1 MCCLAKYLQE
11 ILNSKTIKRLI
22 VPALII
28 ILIIICLEIKENSME
43 NKFAVTISS
52 MNEEKQNLNE
62 KITSL
67 EEEVKKCREENGHM
81 ANQLRNAKENMADSG
96 RLVKDNDDRLIIE
109 AYNLYLEG
117 KIKEAQK
124 KVEVLDTT
132 YLTELQLH
140 IYKQIMIDK

>member
-1 MCCLAKYLQE
+1 MN
-11 ILNSKTIKRLI
+11 ININSKTVKRLI
-22 VPALII
+22 VPALIL
-28 ILIIICLEIKENSME
+28 ILIIICVEIKENSME
-43 NKFAVTISS
+43 DKFAVTISS

-62 KITSL
+62 KINSL
-67 EEEVKKCREENGHM
+67 EEELKKSREENGHM
-81 ANQLRNAKENMADSG
+81 SNQLRNAKENMADSG

-109 AYNLYLEG
+109 AYDLYLEG
-117 KIKEAQK
+117 KEKEAQK

>member
-1 MCCLAKYLQE
+1 MN
-11 ILNSKTIKRLI
+11 ININSKTVKRLI
-22 VPALII
+22 VPALIL
-28 ILIIICLEIKENSME
+28 ILIIICVEIKENSME
-43 NKFAVTISS
+43 DKFAVTISS

-62 KITSL
+62 KINSL
-67 EEEVKKCREENGHM
+67 EEELKKSREENGHM
-81 ANQLRNAKENMADSG
+81 SNQLRNAKENMADSG

-109 AYNLYLEG
+109 AYDLYLEG
-117 KIKEAQK
+117 KVKEAQK

>member
-1 MCCLAKYLQE
+1 MN
-11 ILNSKTIKRLI
+11 ININSKTVKRLI
-22 VPALII
+22 VPALIL
-28 ILIIICLEIKENSME
+28 ILIIICVEIKENSME
-43 NKFAVTISS
+43 DKFAVTISS

-62 KITSL
+62 KINSL
-67 EEEVKKCREENGHM
+67 EEELKKAREENGHM
-81 ANQLRNAKENMADSG
+81 SNQLRNAKENMADSG

-109 AYNLYLEG
+109 AYDLYLEG
-117 KIKEAQK
+117 KVKEAQK

>member
-1 MCCLAKYLQE
+1 MK
-11 ILNSKTIKRLI
+11 ININSKTIKRLI